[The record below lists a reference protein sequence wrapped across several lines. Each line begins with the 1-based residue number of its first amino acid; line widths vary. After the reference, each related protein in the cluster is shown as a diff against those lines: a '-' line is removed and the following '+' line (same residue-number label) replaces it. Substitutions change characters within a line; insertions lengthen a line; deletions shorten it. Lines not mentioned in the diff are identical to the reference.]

1 MNLQLQQTEDG
12 SHTLFI
18 PDKNEHY
25 HSTHGAIQEALTVYI
40 HASLHFAFQTYR
52 EGQIPIVRVLE
63 MGFGTGLNT
72 FLTALEAQKAQIP
85 VEYTSIEA
93 YPLEKGI
100 WERLNYATCL
110 QQPAEEFQQL
120 HLQPFD
126 SNMHRINPFFRL
138 RKTRGL
144 LQETELPAKHFHAIY
159 YDAFAPSVQPELWQ
173 TGIFQK
179 LRQAAAIP
187 CFFSTYCAQG
197 QFKRNLRE
205 AGFVVSNLPG
215 PAGKREITVG
225 RTAQQI

>member
-40 HASLHFAFQTYR
+40 QASLHFAFQAHR

-100 WERLNYATCL
+100 WERLNYATC
-110 QQPAEEFQQL
+110 QGIATGDSASRQAFPC
-120 HLQPFD
+120 HLL
-126 SNMHRINPFFRL
+126 RRL
-138 RKTRGL
+138 RPVRPTGALANGHISKTAASSRHSLFFFHLLRPRPVQTEFAGGGIRGKQPPGTGRQKRNHSGPYSATNLTMSRKITILAKL
-144 LQETELPAKHFHAIY
+144 LDYVVVLPQR
-159 YDAFAPSVQPELWQ
+159 APS
-173 TGIFQK
+173 K
-179 LRQAAAIP
+179 A
-187 CFFSTYCAQG
+187 
-197 QFKRNLRE
+197 E
-205 AGFVVSNLPG
+205 A
-215 PAGKREITVG
+215 R
-225 RTAQQI
+225 